1 MLEISTLE
9 NNDYY
14 SDLLSECL
22 QAYEPIENAKWL
34 LILGYFKVGNTI
46 LEYMR
51 QGKIKSEYGNSTM
64 ARLQEDMRKAGHPM
78 DVYRAV
84 QHARLFSTEEKLML
98 YYKENPG
105 CTWTSIRENILPK
118 ATDHPERYGGVEN
131 VTNETMNKIEK
142 LGLELEALWVMIHN
156 EDVPLETREE
166 AVGVMEKAFEVMEE
180 LSETRILPT
189 TKIER
194 SHGYLE
200 YIHSFPCMICDKTPV
215 DAHHV
220 EKAGVALKGSDYIT
234 VPLCREHHSQIDE
247 LGCDSFERLHVIDF
261 YEYICN
267 YLAAYIQT
275 VERAI
280 CYENK

>member
-1 MLEISTLE
+1 MSEIALLE

-14 SDLLSECL
+14 PELLKECM

-64 ARLQEDMRKAGHPM
+64 VRLQEDMRKAGHPM
-78 DVYRAV
+78 DIYRAV
-84 QHARLFSTEEKLML
+84 QHAKLFLTEEKLIL

-105 CTWTSIRENILPK
+105 CTWTFIRENVLPK

-131 VTNETMNKIEK
+131 VANEVMNKVEK
-142 LGLELEALWVMIHN
+142 LGLELEELRVMIHN

-166 AVGVMEKAFEVMEE
+166 AVGVMQKAFEVMGE
-180 LSETRILPT
+180 LSETRYLPK

-194 SHGYLE
+194 SLGYLD
-200 YIHSFPCMICDKTPV
+200 YLHGFPCMICNKTPV

-220 EKAGVALKGSDYIT
+220 EKAGVGLKGSDYIS
-234 VPLCREHHSQIDE
+234 VPLCREHHDQIEE
-247 LGCDSFERLHVIDF
+247 LGCDSFERLHVVDF
-261 YEYICN
+261 YEYICK
-267 YLAAYIQT
+267 YLTTYIQLL
-275 VERAI
+275 EQGR
-280 CYENK
+280 NG